1 MFHSFIHMMQYGV
14 GLRRKRQTTAWAVWR
29 VYPKITDSF
38 NDLSVNT
45 DTNGAENAA
54 VIYRCSVLLYD
65 RTTNVG
71 NINGRYQK

>member
-1 MFHSFIHMMQYGV
+1 M
-14 GLRRKRQTTAWAVWR
+14 
-29 VYPKITDSF
+29 YPKITDSL

-54 VIYRCSVLLYD
+54 VIYRCYVLLYD

-71 NINGRYQK
+71 NINGRYHK